1 MIVVINEFLV
11 MWGCRCAHERISN
24 AGRGKNMNRGALL
37 ISKIATIAEPKSIK
51 KESRLFPL
59 RKKKQR
65 KVKGERNNT
74 AIDYASS
81 SVTKSFNNS
90 ERLTFILLLV

>member
-37 ISKIATIAEPKSIK
+37 ISKIATIAEPKSK
-51 KESRLFPL
+51 KEKRQIVSIE
-59 RKKKQR
+59 K
-65 KVKGERNNT
+65 E
-74 AIDYASS
+74 
-81 SVTKSFNNS
+81 KSK
-90 ERLTFILLLV
+90 EK